1 MEEKNKNDL
10 PEKTTTEVDEELL
23 YSSYDGKSDKRKN
36 KRNWIT
42 ILLFCVFLGVF
53 IYAATNIII
62 EQVNN
67 STTSSVVEEL
77 KKSRLEYQGAIE
89 RGETSETTSSLL
101 DPDIDY
107 TDPVSGKTEHGS
119 TSGKTSE
126 IVLDEI
132 GDKANFLIAD
142 LTTCYRLNSDT
153 RAWFKFEDIK
163 NDVNGL
169 PIDLP
174 VLRCPPGDRNDF
186 YLNHNFSKEYNVNGW
201 VFFDYRTNTDDIMK
215 NRNIILFGHARSD
228 NMFGGLKYLNEN
240 PKWYNN
246 KDNHF
251 IYLKTENADMIWQ
264 IFSWY
269 ETEVDAE
276 ERSIYN
282 YIRTDFRDDDVFV
295 AFCNVL
301 QNKNQIGTFSKFEFD
316 ADDHILTLSTCKT
329 YNKNIRVVV
338 HAKLVKLRLW
348 S

>member
-23 YSSYDGKSDKRKN
+23 YSSYDGKSDKRKK

-153 RAWFKFEDIK
+153 RAWFKFEDIQ

-186 YLNHNFSKEYNVNGW
+186 YLNHNFSKEY
-201 VFFDYRTNTDDIMK
+201 K
-215 NRNIILFGHARSD
+215 NPHYKPQPFH
-228 NMFGGLKYLNEN
+228 
-240 PKWYNN
+240 
-246 KDNHF
+246 
-251 IYLKTENADMIWQ
+251 
-264 IFSWY
+264 
-269 ETEVDAE
+269 
-276 ERSIYN
+276 
-282 YIRTDFRDDDVFV
+282 
-295 AFCNVL
+295 
-301 QNKNQIGTFSKFEFD
+301 
-316 ADDHILTLSTCKT
+316 
-329 YNKNIRVVV
+329 
-338 HAKLVKLRLW
+338 LRRHY
-348 S
+348 